1 MRRHRPRFSARLGD
15 ELVGFV
21 DLATDMTSG
30 GTLSRLAGWGEL
42 DTLWVEEAHRRRGI
56 GTWLI
61 GHAADWL
68 RLGHDDRF
76 IAYCLPEQTD
86 ELEFMARARLPRAR
100 AHRAHW
106 VRAA

>member
-1 MRRHRPRFSARLGD
+1 MLDG

-21 DLATDMTSG
+21 DLATDMTNG

-42 DTLWVEEAHRRRGI
+42 DSLWVEEAHRRRGI

-61 GHAADWL
+61 GHAA
-68 RLGHDDRF
+68 RLAAARPRRPLDRLL
-76 IAYCLPEQTD
+76 LPEQTD
-86 ELEFMARARLPRAR
+86 ELAFMRRVGFRELVRTECY
-100 AHRAHW
+100 W